1 MVYAAS
7 EIGVGREGMSTMCD
21 IFNVPPPCN
30 CSAWNNHVN
39 ALFEAHKK
47 AVSDDLKRA
56 RDKVKSLHQ
65 PNESGMV
72 EIAVSYDGTW
82 SKRGYTANYRV
93 GFVISVD
100 TGEVVDYDFE
110 LKLCM
115 ECAITKQQLGEDSC
129 EFSMWFS
136 GHKDQCTQTHT
147 GSSGSMECSIAK
159 KI

>member
-1 MVYAAS
+1 M
-7 EIGVGREGMSTMCD
+7 
-21 IFNVPPPCN
+21 PPPCN
-30 CSAWNNHVN
+30 RSAWNNHVN

-47 AVSDDLKRA
+47 AVSDDLRKA
-56 RDKVKSLHQ
+56 RDKVKSLHE

-72 EIAVSYDGTW
+72 EIAVSYDGAW
-82 SKRGYTANYRV
+82 SKHGYTANYKV

-110 LKLCM
+110 SELCM

-147 GSSGSMECSIAK
+147 GSSGSMQCSIAK
-159 KI
+159 KIWDRSLGQLCKKKSNGSDLKVET